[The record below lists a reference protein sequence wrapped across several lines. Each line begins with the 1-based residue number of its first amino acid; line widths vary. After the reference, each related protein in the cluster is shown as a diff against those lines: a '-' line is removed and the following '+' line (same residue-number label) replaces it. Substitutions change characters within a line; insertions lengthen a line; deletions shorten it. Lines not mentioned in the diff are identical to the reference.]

1 MRERGKIMDFMIM
14 TIFWTVAAANIA
26 ALGLLIYGMIKGEV

>member
-1 MRERGKIMDFMIM
+1 MMDALIM
-14 TIFWTVAAANIA
+14 TIFLSVAAANVV

>member
-1 MRERGKIMDFMIM
+1 MDAMILTMFQIM
-14 TIFWTVAAANIA
+14 ALANVA

>member
-1 MRERGKIMDFMIM
+1 MIMDALIM
-14 TIFWTVAAANIA
+14 TIFQIVAAANVV